1 MTTRTILSIAI
12 PNDSPCLAYITQW
25 KLQKNNVSKRIV
37 DIIESHATLYD
48 ELLDQRQRLNAAT
61 EALARYHQACEN
73 ANLHLYNSPHA
84 RGWGFKD
91 DKGAIL

>member
-12 PNDSPCLAYITQW
+12 PNDSPCLAFINQW

-48 ELLDQRQRLNAAT
+48 ELLDQREKLNAAKA
-61 EALARYHQACEN
+61 ALSRFHQACDN
-73 ANLHLYNSPHA
+73 AKLHLYNAPHA

-91 DKGAIL
+91 EKGAML